1 MKTILGTVIS
11 DKMNGSAIILTERRF
26 RHPKYGK
33 IMRSTNKLHVANQI
47 GAKVGQKVRVVEGR
61 PLSKTIAFR
70 ILEIIVDQK
79 EKKETPA
86 LTPTS
91 ASQRSAKKAK
101 ATKQK

>member
-11 DKMNGSAIILTERRF
+11 DKMNGAAIILTERRF

-33 IMRSTNKLHVANQI
+33 IMRSTNKLHVVNKI
-47 GAKVGQKVRVVEGR
+47 GAKVGQKVKVVEGR
-61 PLSKTIAFR
+61 PVSKTIAFR
-70 ILEIIVDQK
+70 ILEIIVDKK

-86 LTPTS
+86 LTPTPG
-91 ASQRSAKKAK
+91 AKRAK